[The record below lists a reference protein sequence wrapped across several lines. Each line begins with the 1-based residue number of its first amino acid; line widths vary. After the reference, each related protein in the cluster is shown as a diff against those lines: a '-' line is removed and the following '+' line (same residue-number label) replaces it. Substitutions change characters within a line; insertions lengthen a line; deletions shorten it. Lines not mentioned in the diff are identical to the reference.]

1 MMTREALLQSLKA
14 GAPHISVG
22 ALAADLLALGQ
33 DIARLEQSEA
43 RLLHF
48 DVMDGCFVPMLTAG
62 PPLIKAIKTSLLKD
76 VHLVIEQPQEKLA
89 EYAAAG
95 ADLIVVHVEACLH
108 VHRVLQTLAGL
119 RHVSDSERGVLRGI
133 AINPGTP
140 LYMLEPI
147 LEMVDAVE
155 LLGIEPGWGG
165 QSLAP
170 TTFARAA
177 EIKRMIKATG
187 RDILLMVD
195 GGITKKNFAEIAK
208 IGADIVVTG
217 SAVFEGND
225 PVGNVRAMLETLRG
239 AYAKV

>member
-1 MMTREALLQSLKA
+1 MMTGEALLQSLKA

-22 ALAADLLALGQ
+22 ALAADLLALGV
-33 DIARLEQSEA
+33 DIARLEGSEA

-76 VHLVIEQPQEKLA
+76 VHLVIEEPLTKLGD
-89 EYAAAG
+89 YAAAG
-95 ADLIVVHVEACLH
+95 ADLITVHVESCRH
-108 VHRVLQTLAGL
+108 PHRVLQTLGGM
-119 RHVSDSERGVLRGI
+119 RHASDPKRGILRGI

-140 LYMLEPI
+140 LHVLPP
-147 LEMVDAVE
+147 LLDMVDMIE
-155 LLGIEPGWGG
+155 LLGINPGWGG
-165 QSLAP
+165 QSFAP

-177 EIKRMIKATG
+177 EVKQMIRVTE

-195 GGITKKNFAEIAK
+195 GGITNRNIGEIAT

-217 SAVFEGND
+217 SAVFEGDD
-225 PVGNVRAMLETLRG
+225 PAGSIRSMLEVLRG
-239 AYAKV
+239 AYAKA

>member
-33 DIARLEQSEA
+33 DIARLEGSEA
-43 RLLHF
+43 KMLHF

-62 PPLIKAIKTSLLKD
+62 PPLIKAIKTTLLKD

-119 RHVSDSERGVLRGI
+119 RQASDPERGILRGI

-140 LYMLEPI
+140 LSVLEPI

-170 TTFARAA
+170 TTFERAA
-177 EIKRMIKATG
+177 DIKRMIRASGK
-187 RDILLMVD
+187 DILLMVD

-225 PVGNVRAMLETLRG
+225 PVGNVRSMLETLRG
-239 AYAKV
+239 AYVKA